1 MSLLAS
7 RRLILAKQE
16 TTYGEDPDPPPSAD
30 DAILL
35 RNLTLSPL
43 DGGTVD
49 RSFITPYLGASPK
62 AQVNSHRRLEFEVE
76 ATGSGM
82 RGTAPVWGALL
93 KACAS
98 KETINSGVSAVYSP
112 VSDGFDSIAIYHH
125 LQGQLAKLLGARGTF
140 TFSLTAQNLPVFK
153 FAYTGLWRPTNQAL
167 QPAPVYAAQP
177 LLQPA
182 SFANTPTFLLHGQAM
197 VMKSI
202 EINMGLQV
210 VYRNLVGYEGVEITD
225 RSVTATLTC
234 EWPTVA
240 DLDVES
246 LAKNDITGPL
256 QLIHGTTAG
265 NIVQID
271 APKVQFL
278 DPKQSE
284 DQGIMMLQC
293 TLLFQPDMGNDEIIF
308 TSR

>member
-1 MSLLAS
+1 MPLLAS
-7 RRLILAKQE
+7 RRLILAKPE
-16 TTYGEDPDPPPSAD
+16 ALYGVDPIPTAAN
-30 DAILL
+30 AIRL
-35 RNLTLSPL
+35 RALTMAPL

-49 RSFITPYLGASPK
+49 RAFITPYLGAAPK
-62 AQVNSHRRLEFEVE
+62 AQVNTQRRLEFEVE
-76 ATGSGM
+76 ATGSGSA
-82 RGTAPVWGALL
+82 GTAPVWGELL

-98 KETINSGVSAVYSP
+98 AETVNSGTSVVYTPISE
-112 VSDGFDSIAIYHH
+112 GFGSIALYHH
-125 LQGQLAKLLGARGTF
+125 LQGQLAKLLGARGSF
-140 TFSLTAQNLPVFK
+140 TFSLAAQSLPVFK
-153 FAYTGLWRPTNQAL
+153 FAFTGLWSPTSTVPQSS
-167 QPAPVYAAQP
+167 PVYAAQP

-182 SFANTPTFLLHGQAM
+182 SHANTPTFLLHGQAM
-197 VMKSI
+197 ILKSI
-202 EINMGLQV
+202 EVNMGLQV

-240 DLDVES
+240 DLDVET
-246 LAKNDITGPL
+246 LAKNGTTGPL

-265 NIVQID
+265 TIVQID

-284 DQGIMMLQC
+284 DQGVMMLQC
-293 TLLFQPDMGNDEIIF
+293 TLLFQPDAGNDEIVF